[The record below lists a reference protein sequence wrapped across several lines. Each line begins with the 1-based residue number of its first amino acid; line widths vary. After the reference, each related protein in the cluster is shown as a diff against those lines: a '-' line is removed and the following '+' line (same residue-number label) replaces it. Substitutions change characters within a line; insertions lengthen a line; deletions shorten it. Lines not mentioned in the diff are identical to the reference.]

1 MVPFINSDQMRQEEK
16 ITEGC
21 FQITKRNV
29 NLKFKFLDIN
39 GHRLIFQLSVKCFR
53 NYNCFQFNSRLFFVW
68 HEHFARDLY
77 LRMETICAL
86 WDKYLVRLYVTD
98 SFVRGRMYYR
108 RVRKVGYR

>member
-1 MVPFINSDQMRQEEK
+1 MVPFTNSDQMRQEEK

-21 FQITKRNV
+21 FQITKRNF
-29 NLKFKFLDIN
+29 NLKFKFLDIY

-68 HEHFARDLY
+68 HEHFVRDLY

-86 WDKYLVRLYVTD
+86 WEKHLVRLYMTD
-98 SFVRGRMYYR
+98 SFVSETSG
-108 RVRKVGYR
+108 